1 MPANWEE
8 KMLHITKLWTGVA
21 LASMLMLGAA
31 SAQTVLKS
39 SDTHPDGYPTVE
51 GVKYFGELVKER
63 TAGRYSVEVYHSA
76 QLGEEKD
83 TIEQVRSG
91 VIELNRVS
99 MAPFNGTVK
108 ETIVPALPYIFR
120 SEDHMHKV
128 MDGPI
133 GDQIKAAFEPV
144 GLVALAFY
152 DAGARSFY
160 NSKKP
165 IKTVEDMKGLK
176 FRVIQSDI
184 FVDMTTA
191 LGANATPMP
200 YGEVYSSIETTVIDG
215 AENNYPSYD
224 TAKHFEV
231 AKYYSMDEHTILPEV
246 FVMNKAAFDKLTPE
260 DQEIFRQAAKDSVAK
275 QRELWSAKTTES
287 RANVEKAGAEINEV
301 EKQGFIDAM
310 KPVYEKHITDE
321 VLKKLVADVQAVQ

>member
-1 MPANWEE
+1 
-8 KMLHITKLWTGVA
+8 MLHLSKLAAATA
-21 LASMLMLGAA
+21 LAVTLMAGSAL
-31 SAQTVLKS
+31 AQTVLKS

-51 GVKYFGELVKER
+51 GVKYFGDLVKER
-63 TAGRYSVEVYHSA
+63 TQGRYSVEVYHSA

-108 ETIVPALPYIFR
+108 ETIIPALPYLFR
-120 SEDHMHKV
+120 SEEHMHKV
-128 MDGPI
+128 MDGPV
-133 GDQIKAAFEPV
+133 GDQIKAAFEPA

-165 IKTVEDMKGLK
+165 INTVADMQGMK

-184 FVDMTTA
+184 FVDMAAA

-200 YGEVYSSIETTVIDG
+200 YGEVYSSIETGVIDG
-215 AENNYPSYD
+215 AENNFPSYD
-224 TAKHFEV
+224 TAKHVEV
-231 AKYYSMDEHTILPEV
+231 AKFYSLDEHTILPEV
-246 FVMNKAAFDKLTPE
+246 FVMNKAAFDKLTPD
-260 DQEIFRQAAKDSVAK
+260 DQAIFKQAATDSVAK
-275 QRELWSAKTTES
+275 QRELWTAAVTKS
-287 RANVEKAGAEINEV
+287 RAAAEAAGAQINTPD
-301 EKQGFIDAM
+301 KQGFIDAM
-310 KPVYEKHITDE
+310 APVYEKHVTDP
-321 VLKKLVADVQAVQ
+321 VLKKLVEDVKAVQ

>member
-1 MPANWEE
+1 
-8 KMLHITKLWTGVA
+8 MLHFSKLAAATA
-21 LASMLMLGAA
+21 LAVTLMAGSAL
-31 SAQTVLKS
+31 AQTVLKS

-51 GVKYFGELVKER
+51 GVKYFGDLVKER
-63 TAGRYSVEVYHSA
+63 TQGRYSVEVYHSA

-108 ETIVPALPYIFR
+108 ETIVPALPYLFR
-120 SEDHMHKV
+120 SEEHMHKV
-128 MDGPI
+128 MDGAI
-133 GDQIKAAFEPV
+133 GDQIKAAFEPA

-165 IKTVEDMKGLK
+165 INAVADMKGLK

-184 FVDMTTA
+184 FVDMVAA

-200 YGEVYSSIETTVIDG
+200 YGEVYSSIETGVIDG
-215 AENNYPSYD
+215 AENNFPSYD
-224 TAKHFEV
+224 TAKHVEV
-231 AKYYSMDEHTILPEV
+231 AKFYSLDEHTILPEV

-260 DQEIFRQAAKDSVAK
+260 DQAIFKQAATDSVAK
-275 QRELWSAKTTES
+275 QRELWTAAVAKS
-287 RANVEKAGAEINEV
+287 RAAAEAAGAQINTPD
-301 EKQGFIDAM
+301 KQGFIDAM
-310 KPVYEKHITDE
+310 APVYEKHVTDP
-321 VLKKLVADVQAVQ
+321 VLKKLVEDVKAVQ

>member
-1 MPANWEE
+1 MKN
-8 KMLHITKLWTGVA
+8 LVKLAAGL
-21 LASMLMLGAA
+21 LAAASFIASAA
-31 SAQTVLKS
+31 SAQTVLRS

-51 GVKYFGELVKER
+51 AVEYFGELVKER
-63 TAGRYSVEVYHSA
+63 TGGRYAIEVYHSA

-108 ETIVPALPYIFR
+108 ESIVPALPYLFR
-120 SEDHMHKV
+120 SEEHMHKV
-128 MDGPI
+128 MDGAI
-133 GDQIKAAFEPV
+133 GDQIKTAFEGA
-144 GLVALAFY
+144 GLVVLAYY

-160 NSKKP
+160 NKQKP
-165 IKTVEDMKGLK
+165 INSVADMKGLK

-184 FVDMTTA
+184 FVDMVAA

-200 YGEVYSSIETTVIDG
+200 YGEVYSAIETGVIDG
-215 AENNYPSYD
+215 AENNFPSYD

-231 AKYYSMDEHTILPEV
+231 AKNFSLDEHTILPEV

-260 DQEIFRQAAKDSVAK
+260 DQEIFKQSAKESVAK
-275 QRELWSAKTTES
+275 QRELWAAKVNES
-287 RANVEKAGAEINEV
+287 RAKIEAAGAKITTPD
-301 EKQGFIDAM
+301 KQGFIDAM
-310 KPVYEKHITDE
+310 RPVYEKHVTDP
-321 VLKKLVADVQAVQ
+321 VLKKMVEDVQAVQ

>member
-1 MPANWEE
+1 MRMMRLLA
-8 KMLHITKLWTGVA
+8 GVA
-21 LASMLMLGAA
+21 LASLMGVGAA
-31 SAQTVLKS
+31 GAQTVLRS

-63 TAGRYSVEVYHSA
+63 TDGRYEVEVYHSA

-91 VIELNRVS
+91 VIQLNRVS

-108 ETIVPALPYIFR
+108 ETIVPALPYVFR
-120 SEDHMHKV
+120 DEEHMHKV
-128 MDGPI
+128 MDGPV

-144 GLVALAFY
+144 GLVVLAFY
-152 DAGARSFY
+152 DAGSRSFY

-165 IKTVEDMKGLK
+165 IRTVADMAGLK

-184 FVDMTTA
+184 FVDMTAA

-200 YGEVYSSIETTVIDG
+200 YGEVYSSIETGVIDG

-224 TAKHFEV
+224 TARHVEV
-231 AKYYSMDEHTILPEV
+231 AKYYSLDQHTILPEV
-246 FVMNKAAFDKLTPE
+246 FVMNKAAFDAMTPE
-260 DQEIFRQAAKDSVAK
+260 DQEIFRKAGADSVGR
-275 QRELWSAKTTES
+275 QRELWTEMTENS
-287 RANVEKAGAEINEV
+287 RKKVEEAGAQINDV
-301 EKQGFIDAM
+301 DKQGFIDAM
-310 KPVYEKHITDE
+310 KPVYDKHVTDD
-321 VLKKLVADVQAVQ
+321 VLRKLVEDVRATQ

>member
-1 MPANWEE
+1 MRFISRLAGTAAIIAVLAMGTANAE
-8 KMLHITKLWTGVA
+8 
-21 LASMLMLGAA
+21 
-31 SAQTVLKS
+31 TVLKS

-51 GVKYFGELVKER
+51 AVKYFGQLVKER
-63 TAGRYSVEVYHSA
+63 TNGRYSVEVYHSA

-91 VIELNRVS
+91 VIELNRIS

-108 ETIVPALPYIFR
+108 ESVVPALPYIFR
-120 SEDHMHKV
+120 SEEHMHKV
-128 MDGPI
+128 MDGAI
-133 GDQIKAAFEPV
+133 GDQIKKAFEPA
-144 GLVALAFY
+144 GLVVLAFY

-160 NSKKP
+160 NKQKP
-165 IKTVEDMKGLK
+165 INSVADMAGLK

-184 FVDMTTA
+184 FVDMVAA

-200 YGEVYSSIETTVIDG
+200 YGEVYSAIETGVIDG
-215 AENNYPSYD
+215 AENNFPSYD

-231 AKYYSMDEHTILPEV
+231 AKYYSLDEHTILPEA

-260 DQEIFRQAAKDSVAK
+260 DQAIFKQAAKDSVAK
-275 QRELWSAKTTES
+275 QRELWAAKTQES
-287 RANVEKAGAEINEV
+287 RGTVEKAGAQINEV

-310 KPVYEKHITDE
+310 KPVYDKHITDE

>member
-1 MPANWEE
+1 
-8 KMLHITKLWTGVA
+8 MLHITKLMTGVA
-21 LASMLMLGAA
+21 LASLLSLGTAA
-31 SAQTVLKS
+31 AQTVLKS

-51 GVKYFGELVKER
+51 GVKYFGELIKER
-63 TAGRYSVEVYHSA
+63 TAGRYAVEVYHSA

-120 SEDHMHKV
+120 SEEHMHTV

-133 GDQIKAAFEPV
+133 GDQIKAAFEPA

-152 DAGARSFY
+152 DAGSRSFY

-165 IKTVEDMKGLK
+165 IKTVADMKGLK

-184 FVDMTTA
+184 FVDMTAA

-200 YGEVYSSIETTVIDG
+200 YGEVYSSVETGVIDG

-231 AKYYSMDEHTILPEV
+231 AKYFSEDQHTILPEV

-260 DQEIFRQAAKDSVAK
+260 DQVLFKQAAKDSVAK
-275 QRELWSAKTTES
+275 QRELWAKKTGES
-287 RANVEKAGAEINEV
+287 RAIVEKAGAQINTV

-310 KPVYEKHITDE
+310 KPVYDKHVKDD
-321 VLKKLVADVQAVQ
+321 VLKKLVADVQATK

>member
-1 MPANWEE
+1 MKNFV
-8 KMLHITKLWTGVA
+8 KLAAGLMVA
-21 LASMLMLGAA
+21 ASFMSGAA

-51 GVKYFGELVKER
+51 GVKYFGELLKER
-63 TAGRYSVEVYHSA
+63 TQGRYSLEVYHSA

-108 ETIVPALPYIFR
+108 ESIVPALPYIFR
-120 SEDHMHKV
+120 SEEHMHKV
-128 MDGPI
+128 MDGAI
-133 GDQIKAAFEPV
+133 GDQIKKAFEPA
-144 GLVALAFY
+144 GLVVLAFY

-160 NSKKP
+160 NKTKP
-165 IKTVEDMKGLK
+165 INSVADMKGLK

-184 FVDMTTA
+184 FVDMVAA

-200 YGEVYSSIETTVIDG
+200 YGEVYSGIETGVIDG
-215 AENNYPSYD
+215 AENNFPSYD
-224 TAKHFEV
+224 TAKHAEV
-231 AKYYSMDEHTILPEV
+231 AKNYSLDEHTILPEV

-260 DQEIFRQAAKDSVAK
+260 DQAIFKQAAKDSVAK
-275 QRELWSAKTTES
+275 QRELWSAKVTES
-287 RANVEKAGAEINEV
+287 RTNVEKLGAQISTPD
-301 EKQGFIDAM
+301 KQGFIDAM
-310 KPVYEKHITDE
+310 APVYEKHVKDD
-321 VLKKLVADVQAVQ
+321 VLKKMVEDVKAVQ

>member
-1 MPANWEE
+1 MRMMRLLA
-8 KMLHITKLWTGVA
+8 GVA
-21 LASMLMLGAA
+21 LASLLGVGAA
-31 SAQTVLKS
+31 GAQTVLRS

-63 TAGRYSVEVYHSA
+63 TGGRYEVEVYHSA

-91 VIELNRVS
+91 VIQLNRVS

-108 ETIVPALPYIFR
+108 ETIVPALPYVFR
-120 SEDHMHKV
+120 DEEHMHKV

-133 GDQIKAAFEPV
+133 GEQIKAAFEPA

-152 DAGARSFY
+152 DAGSRSFY

-165 IKTVEDMKGLK
+165 IKTVADLAGMK

-184 FVDMTTA
+184 FVDMTSA

-200 YGEVYSSIETTVIDG
+200 YGEVYSSIETGVIDG
-215 AENNYPSYD
+215 AENNFPSYD
-224 TAKHFEV
+224 TARHVEV
-231 AKYYSMDEHTILPEV
+231 AKYYSLDQHTILPEV
-246 FVMNKAAFDKLTPE
+246 FVMNKMAFDALTPE
-260 DQEIFRQAAKDSVAK
+260 DQEIFRTAAKDSVGR
-275 QRELWSAKTTES
+275 QRELWTAMTENS
-287 RANVEKAGAEINEV
+287 RKKVEEAGAEINEV

-310 KPVYEKHITDE
+310 KPVYDKHVKDD
-321 VLKKLVADVQAVQ
+321 VLRKLVEDVRATQ